1 MQVGHNKDDFQRNML
16 SIIAEARLVH
26 YVKANDVNAFVTGT
40 IATDIA
46 AIND

>member
-1 MQVGHNKDDFQRNML
+1 ML

-26 YVKANDVNAFVTGT
+26 YVKDNDVKAFVAGT

-46 AIND
+46 AIDD